1 MNFAVPLA
9 IFKREK
15 EIARRL
21 EFDGLYI
28 AEQPEE
34 NDMRVNWLIVCDRPI
49 FFFIDL
55 MISLLL
61 IWIAKGLLGQIS
73 DFGKIFPG

>member
-1 MNFAVPLA
+1 
-9 IFKREK
+9 
-15 EIARRL
+15 L

-49 FFFIDL
+49 FL
-55 MISLLL
+55 KL
-61 IWIAKGLLGQIS
+61 IW
-73 DFGKIFPG
+73 

>member
-34 NDMRVNWLIVCDRPI
+34 NDMRVSWLIVCDRPI